1 MQSFEVP
8 LFQVH
13 DREDLGLLRANSLKK
28 SKGHFAWRVEFGA
41 LGLWSYL
48 EALKMMNNNPPPPWA
63 PEKHHQ
69 KAEFE
74 GIFTKCTEYLSPIEA
89 HQPDDDRKAEGA
101 GGKAP
106 FGMMLHFISISR

>member
-1 MQSFEVP
+1 M
-8 LFQVH
+8 
-13 DREDLGLLRANSLKK
+13 D
-28 SKGHFAWRVEFGA
+28 FGA

-48 EALKMMNNNPPPPWA
+48 EVLKMMNNNPPAPWA

-74 GIFTKCTEYLSPIEA
+74 GIFTKCIEIFESSWEA
-89 HQPDDDRKAEGA
+89 RQPDDDRKVEVA